1 MQAACVMIDNA
12 VQTQPFPLP
21 PTSLIPP
28 LGLQLLDYNKH
39 TPIFTIVIM
48 AETGLDVNAILAS
61 YRSEATFES
70 TDSLG
75 LDEKEDLTTQYK
87 SGTVPYSY
95 IEPSTRML
103 KVYHQEIAPFLSSA
117 GVIGMVTNVS
127 HGTFHKRPA
136 SLIIFS
142 FSLRSGEH
150 GFRFKNAN
158 VKITLSKHS
167 SSSPADSNPAVLKFA
182 PRKIY
187 GLPTV
192 EGRKN
197 TVGGELTL
205 QVPAG
210 PLTVGPAMKGERE
223 TEYEKKYRF
232 ETIGNFWSS
241 KMGTD
246 WDIVYWDMREN
257 KRTKEGIPDRL
268 NVAVVVEATGPFVAS
283 VEVVVDT
290 PFANGFLSSPW
301 TKSDPAVFVPGVV
314 MGSQPRTTDFDELT
328 QDEWKAMIPFEE
340 EWENKL
346 TDVAE
351 LEMRAPPAQTVH
363 LSSSPEQSEPGSA
376 IVGRGDLKVDARLLE
391 EEESDDR

>member
-1 MQAACVMIDNA
+1 MSKTDMDIE
-12 VQTQPFPLP
+12 
-21 PTSLIPP
+21 
-28 LGLQLLDYNKH
+28 G
-39 TPIFTIVIM
+39 
-48 AETGLDVNAILAS
+48 ILAS

-70 TDSLG
+70 TNSLG
-75 LDEKEDLTTQYK
+75 LDEEDSTRQYK
-87 SGTVPYSY
+87 SGAVPYSF
-95 IEPSTRML
+95 IEHSNRML

-127 HGTFHKRPA
+127 HGTFHTRPS
-136 SLIIFS
+136 SLVIFS

-158 VKITLSKHS
+158 VNITLSKHS
-167 SSSPADSNPAVLKFA
+167 SASLSDLSPAVVKFA
-182 PRKIY
+182 PRKIF

-210 PLTVGPAMKGERE
+210 PMTVGPGIKGERE
-223 TEYEKKYRF
+223 TEYEKQYRF

-241 KMGTD
+241 KMGTE

-268 NVAVVVEATGPFVAS
+268 NVAVLVEAYGPFVAS

-301 TKSDPAVFVPGVV
+301 RKSDPAVFVPGVI
-314 MGSQPRTTDFDELT
+314 MGSQPRTTNFDELT
-328 QDEWKAMIPFEE
+328 QEEWRAMIPFEE

-351 LEMRAPPAQTVH
+351 LDMSPVTEQRA
-363 LSSSPEQSEPGSA
+363 SSNAFVGS
-376 IVGRGDLKVDARLLE
+376 GNLKVNASLLE

>member
-1 MQAACVMIDNA
+1 
-12 VQTQPFPLP
+12 
-21 PTSLIPP
+21 
-28 LGLQLLDYNKH
+28 
-39 TPIFTIVIM
+39 M
-48 AETGLDVNAILAS
+48 AEASMDIESILAS
-61 YRSEATFES
+61 YRSEATFEA
-70 TDSLG
+70 TNSLG
-75 LDEKEDLTTQYK
+75 LDQEDPTTQYK
-87 SGTVPYSY
+87 SGAVPYSY
-95 IEPSTRML
+95 VEPSNRML
-103 KVYHQEIAPFLSSA
+103 KVYHQDIAPFLSSA

-127 HGTFHKRPA
+127 HGTFHNRP
-136 SLIIFS
+136 STLVIFS

-167 SSSPADSNPAVLKFA
+167 SASLSDASPAVIKFA
-182 PRKIY
+182 PRKIF

-210 PLTVGPAMKGERE
+210 PVTVGPGIKGERE
-223 TEYEKKYRF
+223 TEYEKLYRF

-268 NVAVVVEATGPFVAS
+268 NVAVLVEASGPFVAS

-301 TKSDPAVFVPGVV
+301 RKSDPAVFSPGII
-314 MGSQPRTTDFDELT
+314 MGSQPRTTKFDELT
-328 QDEWKAMIPFEE
+328 REEWRAMIPHDE

-351 LEMRAPPAQTVH
+351 LEMRTLPVQSLQ
-363 LSSSPEQSEPGSA
+363 LSSAPEETA
-376 IVGRGDLKVDARLLE
+376 CVNVDVGVGDLKVDASLLE

>member
-1 MQAACVMIDNA
+1 MSETVMD
-12 VQTQPFPLP
+12 V
-21 PTSLIPP
+21 
-28 LGLQLLDYNKH
+28 
-39 TPIFTIVIM
+39 
-48 AETGLDVNAILAS
+48 ETILAS
-61 YRSEATFES
+61 YRSEATFEA
-70 TDSLG
+70 TNNFG
-75 LDEKEDLTTQYK
+75 LDEEDPTTRYK
-87 SGTVPYSY
+87 SGAVPYLY
-95 IEPSTRML
+95 IEPSNRML
-103 KVYHQEIAPFLSSA
+103 KIYHQEIAPFLSSA

-127 HGTFHKRPA
+127 HGTFHTRPS
-136 SLIIFS
+136 SLVIFS

-158 VKITLSKHS
+158 IKVTLSS
-167 SSSPADSNPAVLKFA
+167 SASPSDASPAVVKFA
-182 PRKIY
+182 PRKIF

-210 PLTVGPAMKGERE
+210 PMTVGPGIKGERE
-223 TEYEKKYRF
+223 TEYEKQFRF

-241 KMGTD
+241 KMGTE

-268 NVAVVVEATGPFVAS
+268 NVAVLVEAYGPFSAS
-283 VEVVVDT
+283 VEVMVDT

-301 TKSDPAVFVPGVV
+301 RKSDPAVFVPGVI
-314 MGSQPRTTDFDELT
+314 MGSQPRTTTFDELT
-328 QDEWKAMIPFEE
+328 QEEWRAMIPFEE

-351 LEMRAPPAQTVH
+351 LEMKGLPVQSQN
-363 LSSSPEQSEPGSA
+363 LSSASENNAASNA
-376 IVGRGDLKVDARLLE
+376 FVGRGDLKVNARLLE